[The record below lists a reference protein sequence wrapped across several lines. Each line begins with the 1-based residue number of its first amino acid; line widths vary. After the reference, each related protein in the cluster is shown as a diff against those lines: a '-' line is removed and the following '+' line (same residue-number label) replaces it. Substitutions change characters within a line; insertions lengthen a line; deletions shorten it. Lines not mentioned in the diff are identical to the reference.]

1 MNHPIHRRLAC
12 AVITLAA
19 FAGLAAPAQAQ
30 DYPSRPIRVVVPF
43 PPGGGGDVLMRPF
56 GRKLSEVLGQ
66 QVIVDNRAGANGNIG
81 AAVVAKSAPDGYT
94 LLLGNSSLPIS
105 ATLYDKLTYDPAK
118 DLTMIGLVSN
128 TPSVLVVHPS
138 VPARNMAELIA
149 LAKSQPGKL
158 NFGSA
163 GAGSTPHLSV
173 EQLKTIA
180 GVDMVHVPYNGSG
193 PAVAAV
199 LAGDV
204 QVLVTN
210 VGPLL
215 SQIRAGKVR
224 PLGVTSAQRVAVL
237 PDVPTIGET
246 VKGYQSRTWYALMGP
261 AGLPPAVVTKL
272 NSAVAKALSAPDVR
286 KQLQDMGYEPESNS
300 PQAMSALFRED
311 IATWG
316 KVIKA
321 SGAKVE

>member
-1 MNHPIHRRLAC
+1 MTHQIHRRRAC
-12 AVITLAA
+12 AIITLAA
-19 FAGLAAPAQAQ
+19 FAGLGSPVQAQ
-30 DYPSRPIRVVVPF
+30 DYPSRPIRVIVPF

-81 AAVVAKSAPDGYT
+81 ATAVAKSAPDGYT

-105 ATLYDKLTYDPAK
+105 ATLYDKLAYDPTK

-163 GAGSTPHLSV
+163 GSGSTPHLSV
-173 EQLKTIA
+173 EQLKTMA
-180 GVDMVHVPYNGSG
+180 GLDMVHVPYNGSG

-261 AGLPPAVVTKL
+261 ANLPPSVVTKL
-272 NSAVAKALSAPDVR
+272 NSALAETLSAPDVR

-300 PQAMSALFRED
+300 PQAMSALFRND
-311 IATWG
+311 ISMWG

>member
-19 FAGLAAPAQAQ
+19 FAGLAAPVQAQ
-30 DYPSRPIRVVVPF
+30 DYPTRPIRVVVPF

-105 ATLYDKLTYDPAK
+105 ATLYSKLNYDPAK

-138 VPARNMAELIA
+138 VPAHNMAELIA

-261 AGLPPAVVTKL
+261 AGLPPAIVAKL

-286 KQLQDMGYEPESNS
+286 KQLTEMGYEPESNS
-300 PQAMSALFRED
+300 PEAMTTLFRDD
-311 IATWG
+311 IVTWG

-321 SGAKVE
+321 SGAKVD

>member
-1 MNHPIHRRLAC
+1 MNHQMHRRLAC
-12 AVITLAA
+12 AILTLA
-19 FAGLAAPAQAQ
+19 FAALGGPVQAQ

-66 QVIVDNRAGANGNIG
+66 QVIVDNRGGANGNIG
-81 AAVVAKSAPDGYT
+81 AAAVAKSAPDGYT

-105 ATLYDKLTYDPAK
+105 ASLYDKLTFDPSK

-138 VPARNMAELIA
+138 VPAHNMAQLIA

-173 EQLKTIA
+173 EQLKTMA
-180 GVDMVHVPYNGSG
+180 GLDMVHVPYNGSG

-210 VGPLL
+210 LGPLL
-215 SQIRAGKVR
+215 AQIRAGKVR
-224 PLGVTSAQRVAVL
+224 ALAVTSAQRVAVL

-261 AGLPPAVVTKL
+261 ANLPSSVVSKL
-272 NSAVAKALSAPDVR
+272 NAAIAKSLSAPDVN
-286 KQLQDMGYEPESNS
+286 KQLQEMGYEPESNS
-300 PQAMSALFRED
+300 PQAMSAIFRED

-316 KVIKA
+316 QVIKA

>member
-1 MNHPIHRRLAC
+1 MNHQIHRRLAC
-12 AVITLAA
+12 AIVTLAL
-19 FAGLAAPAQAQ
+19 AGLGGPVQAQ
-30 DYPSRPIRVVVPF
+30 DYPSRPIRVIVPF

-56 GRKLSEVLGQ
+56 GMKLSEVLGQ
-66 QVIVDNRAGANGNIG
+66 PVIVENRAGANGNIG
-81 AAVVAKSAPDGYT
+81 AAAVAKSAPDGYT

-105 ATLYDKLTYDPAK
+105 ATLYDKLTYDPTK

-180 GVDMVHVPYNGSG
+180 GLDLVHVPYNGSG

-215 SQIRAGKVR
+215 AQIRAGKVR

-261 AGLPPAVVTKL
+261 ANLPPSVVTKL
-272 NSAVAKALSAPDVR
+272 NSAVVKALSAPDVS
-286 KQLQDMGYEPESNS
+286 KQLQDMGYEPQSNS
-300 PQAMSALFRED
+300 PQAMSAVFRED
-311 IATWG
+311 IATWE